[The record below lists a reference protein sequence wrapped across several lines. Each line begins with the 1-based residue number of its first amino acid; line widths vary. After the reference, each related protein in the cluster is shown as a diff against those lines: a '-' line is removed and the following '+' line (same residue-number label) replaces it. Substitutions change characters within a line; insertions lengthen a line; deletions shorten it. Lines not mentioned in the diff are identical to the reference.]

1 MEFAQSTLTKKDSEP
16 FVHGVVDNFLTEE
29 AFDYLSEQLLNEQ
42 FSEKHSDLFRFFQ
55 TQDLSAVP
63 QFAAFSSFLTGAFR
77 EQLQALTGLRLGK
90 QLDMQGHM
98 YADANYLLCHDDQ
111 LDSRAIAF
119 ILYLTDLEEGEGG
132 ELVLY
137 PSKDGVPTREGAK
150 KILPQANRLVW
161 FKVTDTSFHEVLEVL
176 ADTQRVTIG
185 GWLHHD

>member
-1 MEFAQSTLTKKDSEP
+1 MEFAQTALTKKESEP
-16 FVHGVVDNFLTEE
+16 FVHGIVDDFLTEE

-55 TQDLSAVP
+55 TQDLSNVP
-63 QFAAFSSFLTGAFR
+63 QFAAFASFLTGQFK
-77 EQLQALTGLRLGK
+77 EEVEALTGLKLGK

-98 YADANYLLCHDDQ
+98 YADANYLLCHDDR
-111 LDSRAIAF
+111 LDSRAVAF
-119 ILYLTDLEEGEGG
+119 ILYLTDVEEGEGG

-137 PSKDGVPTREGAK
+137 PSDNGTPQRDGAT

-161 FKVTDTSFHEVLEVL
+161 FEVTEKSFHEVLEVL